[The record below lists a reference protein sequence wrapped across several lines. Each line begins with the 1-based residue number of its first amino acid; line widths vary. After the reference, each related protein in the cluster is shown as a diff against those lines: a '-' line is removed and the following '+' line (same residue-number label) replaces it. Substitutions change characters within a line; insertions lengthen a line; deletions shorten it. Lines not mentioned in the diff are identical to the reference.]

1 MPSVNK
7 AILLGN
13 IGRVETKTFANGDKV
28 VLASLATTER
38 YTKRDGTKAEDVTWH
53 NLVVNGKA
61 GDYVEKYITKGD
73 LCYVEG
79 RIRHR
84 SYTTADE
91 VTKNIS
97 EVFVQLIERLTFRAA
112 EDKAEAQEKFERP
125 ERIPTPMVEPDL
137 PF

>member
-13 IGRVETKTFANGDKV
+13 IGRVETKTFQSGDKV

-53 NLVVNGKA
+53 NLVVSGKT
-61 GDYVEKYITKGD
+61 GDFVEKYITKGD

-84 SYTTADE
+84 SYTSADGATRT
-91 VTKNIS
+91 VS
-97 EVFVQLIERLTFRAA
+97 EVFVQTIERLTFK
-112 EDKAEAQEKFERP
+112 DKAEAAAPAAPAP
-125 ERIPTPMVEPDL
+125 ELSYEDGGDL

>member
-13 IGRVETKTFANGDKV
+13 IGRVDTKTFANGDKV

-84 SYTTADE
+84 NYNAADGTTK
-91 VTKNIS
+91 TMY
-97 EVFVQLIERLTFRAA
+97 EVFVQTIERLTFRDAQ
-112 EDKAEAQEKFERP
+112 DKEAQAAPAPAAPQE
-125 ERIPTPMVEPDL
+125 PTEESGDL

>member
-38 YTKRDGTKAEDVTWH
+38 YTKRDGTKAADVTWH

-73 LCYVEG
+73 LVYVEG

-84 SYTTADE
+84 AYTSADGS
-91 VTKNIS
+91 TKTTS
-97 EVFVQLIERLTFRAA
+97 EVFVQTIERLTFREAA
-112 EDKAEAQEKFERP
+112 NKAE
-125 ERIPTPMVEPDL
+125 TPAPAPAPAPQIENEEPDL

>member
-13 IGRVETKTFANGDKV
+13 IGRVDTKTFSNGDKV

-53 NLVVNGKA
+53 NLVVNGKT

-84 SYTTADE
+84 NYNAADGTTK
-91 VTKNIS
+91 TMS
-97 EVFVQLIERLTFRAA
+97 EVFVQTIERLTYH
-112 EDKAEAQEKFERP
+112 EAQDKETQAAPAPAAPQE
-125 ERIPTPMVEPDL
+125 PTEESGDL